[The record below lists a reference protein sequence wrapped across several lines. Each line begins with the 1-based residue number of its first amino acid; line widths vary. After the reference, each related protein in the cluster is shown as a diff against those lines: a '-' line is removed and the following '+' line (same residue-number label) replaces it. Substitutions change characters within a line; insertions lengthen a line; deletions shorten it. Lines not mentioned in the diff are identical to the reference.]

1 MADRPHTNVVIRICY
16 QNIFDIEFGFL
27 REIEIIVEGGTT
39 NRHNLNRVFPYNRN
53 RLEILNR
60 YTKIHISGYRF

>member
-1 MADRPHTNVVIRICY
+1 MLS
-16 QNIFDIEFGFL
+16 NIFDIEFGFL
-27 REIEIIVEGGTT
+27 REIEIIVEGGTK